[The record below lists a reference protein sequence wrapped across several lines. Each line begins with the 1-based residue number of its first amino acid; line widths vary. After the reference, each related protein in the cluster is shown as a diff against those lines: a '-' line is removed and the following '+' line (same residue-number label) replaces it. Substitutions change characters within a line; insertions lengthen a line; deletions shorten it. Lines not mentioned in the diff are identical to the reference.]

1 MCWEGGQE
9 RLLNSQKLSLKE
21 LDFGFLAC
29 KSLENIFFYP
39 SSLCVYVCV
48 CVHRA
53 VGKEGGGNLT
63 S

>member
-48 CVHRA
+48 CVHS
-53 VGKEGGGNLT
+53 NLRK
-63 S
+63 